1 MTDDQL
7 ERAVLAALAA
17 RSDSKAWDALTYEA
31 GPYSINKVRYWVAP
45 IVRSVIE
52 RVQAAEPATPSCAA
66 RPASA
71 RGFTGAGSPPAA

>member
-1 MTDDQL
+1 MTDDQI

-31 GPYSINKVRYWVAP
+31 GPYSVNKVRYWVVP

-52 RVQAAEPATPSCAA
+52 RAQAAE
-66 RPASA
+66 
-71 RGFTGAGSPPAA
+71 RGGDGGVREGTNRTTSGAIGQP